1 MKPATL
7 CFFFRKNNGEEE
19 VLLAMKKRRFGVG
32 KWNGYGGKIEE
43 GEPLLE
49 AACREIKEESGL
61 EVEPSALVKVG
72 EIDFRVQ
79 NNPDWDQFVHIFKV
93 TKWKGEPVETEEMR
107 PAWFKIKEI
116 PYHQMWEMDRIWIPY
131 MLKGKFI
138 NAKFILDSDGEKILE
153 YEVR

>member
-19 VLLAMKKRRFGVG
+19 ILLAMKKRRFGAG

-61 EVEPSALVKVG
+61 DVEPSSLIKIG
-72 EIDFRVQ
+72 EIDFKVKDK
-79 NNPDWDQFVHIFKV
+79 PEWDQFVHVFKV
-93 TKWKGEPVETEEMR
+93 TEWNGEPVETEEMR
-107 PAWFKIKEI
+107 PKWFKIKDI
-116 PYHQMWEMDRIWIPY
+116 PYDEMWEMDRIWIPY

-138 NAKFILDSDGEKILE
+138 NAKFILDSDGERIL
-153 YEVR
+153 YYNII